1 MQRIREVFVLL
12 EDKPGSFAQ
21 LTRVLK
27 KNRISI
33 YGIGLFIDS
42 ARLNVSHPE
51 KAIDVITKNGFQVEL
66 HDVLSV
72 KLPNREGA
80 LAEVTQ
86 KLNNAEINIKYLYGA
101 IEENQKRGTIVLEV
115 DKMELALEIF
125 KNHKY

>member
-21 LTRVLK
+21 LTRILK
-27 KNRISI
+27 KSRISI

-42 ARLNVSHPE
+42 ARLNVSQPE